1 MLRDKD
7 IERKLRNIRN
17 LPTLMDV
24 GRLLKSFSKMNI
36 EDSPE
41 VQKEIIFVI
50 THDPVL
56 TFNVLRLA
64 NSAYYALSRKIIKP
78 KDAINV
84 IGFSDISE
92 YILKPMTHNFL
103 PSVSY
108 YDWKAFWFHS
118 LGAAIAAEHVAH
130 LSEFEDTEE
139 VFTASL
145 IHDIGKIVEFL
156 SYPDIFKDVISK
168 TTEKW
173 RPFFE
178 IERENTGIDHA
189 FLGGFLARMWRFPY
203 ELTKA
208 IELHHD
214 EVVPLEFHGEKTRVI
229 SVITMVANNIVKY
242 YGMITPGGSYY
253 NIKNKELLN
262 FLGIPYNFIDRISFE
277 VRKKTMITLER
288 LGVSLS
294 V

>member
-7 IERKLRNIRN
+7 IERKLRNLRN

-41 VQKEIIFVI
+41 VQKEIIFMI

-56 TFNVLRLA
+56 TFNILRLA
-64 NSAYYALSRKIIKP
+64 NSAYYALSRKIIRP
-78 KDAINV
+78 REAISI

-92 YILKPMTHNFL
+92 YILKPMTHSYL
-103 PSVSY
+103 PSVPH

-118 LGAAIAAEHVAH
+118 LGAAIVAEYIAQ
-130 LSEFEDTEE
+130 LSGFEDAEE
-139 VFTASL
+139 AFTASL

-156 SYPDIFKDVISK
+156 SYPDIFKEVISN

-178 IERENTGIDHA
+178 VEREITGIDHA

-214 EVVPLEFHGEKTRVI
+214 EVVPLEFHGEKTRTI
-229 SVITMVANNIVKY
+229 SVITMISNNIVKY
-242 YGMITPGGSYY
+242 YGMITPGASYY
-253 NIKNKELLN
+253 DIENKELLN
-262 FLGIPYNFIDRISFE
+262 FLGISYNFIDKISFE
-277 VRKKTMITLER
+277 VRKKAMITLER
-288 LGVSLS
+288 LGISLS
-294 V
+294 I